1 MVQITYRSAAMG
13 EQTLDIDADSS
24 LMEGGLFGGVPGIQG
39 LCGGSVAC
47 GTCHIHIAEPWF
59 SRLGKAGDSET
70 ELLEDLAGYTPASR
84 LACQIRVT
92 PEMDGLVVDVVA
104 N

>member
-1 MVQITYRSAAMG
+1 MVQITYRTTAMG
-13 EQTLDIDADSS
+13 EQTLDIDEGSS
-24 LMEGGLFGGVPGIQG
+24 LMEGGLFGCVPGIQG

-47 GTCHIHIAEPWF
+47 GTCHVHVSEPWF

-70 ELLEDLAGYTPASR
+70 ELLEDLDGYSPTSR

-92 PEMDGLVVDVVA
+92 RAMEGLIVDVVA
-104 N
+104 S